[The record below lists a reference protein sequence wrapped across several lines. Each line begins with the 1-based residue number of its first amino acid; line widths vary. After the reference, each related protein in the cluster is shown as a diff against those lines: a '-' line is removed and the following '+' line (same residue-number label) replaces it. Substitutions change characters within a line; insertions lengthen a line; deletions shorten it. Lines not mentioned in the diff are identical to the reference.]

1 LRFKV
6 ESTKVTKYVL
16 PVAGIGTRFLPATK
30 AIPKEMLTVVDK
42 PLIQYAVDEAAEAG
56 AEQIILVTHPSKR
69 ALEDHFTVNSDLE
82 SILIEKRKGELLQQ
96 VRSILPTGVTVSV
109 VYQHQPLGLG
119 HAVLCAKDLV
129 GDEPFGVILPD
140 VLIHNGGHGCMT
152 QMVEAFDKKGSS
164 IIGVE
169 TVPLEE
175 VHKYGIVSL
184 DERDGG
190 KIQKM
195 SGVVEKPSAEEAPS
209 QLSVVGRYLLTPKV
223 MELLEMTESG
233 AGGEIQLTDAIA
245 ALIGEEPVFSYTF
258 DGVSYDCGYKFGYV
272 RANIEYALRDEEI
285 KDEVLQL
292 IEGHV
297 GG

>member
-1 LRFKV
+1 MKI
-6 ESTKVTKYVL
+6 TKYVF
-16 PVAGIGTRFLPATK
+16 PVAGLGTRFLPATK
-30 AIPKEMLTVVDK
+30 AIPKEMLTVVDR
-42 PLIQYAVDEAAEAG
+42 PLIQYVVEEAVEAG
-56 AEQIILVTHPSKR
+56 AEEIILVSHPDKG
-69 ALEDHFTVNSDLE
+69 ALEEHFKKNPGLE
-82 SILIEKRKGELLQQ
+82 STLEEKGKDELLQK
-96 VRSILPTGVTVSV
+96 VRSILPKGVTVSV

-129 GDEPFGVILPD
+129 GDEPFGVLLPD
-140 VLIHNGGHGCMT
+140 VLIHNSGDGCMA
-152 QMVEAFDKKGSS
+152 QMVEAFEQHGSS

-169 TVPLEE
+169 AVPLEE
-175 VHKYGIVSL
+175 VDKYGIVSL
-184 DERDGG
+184 EKREGG
-190 KIQKM
+190 KLQKM
-195 SGVVEKPSAEEAPS
+195 RGVVEKPSAEEAPS

-223 MELLEMTESG
+223 MELLEITGSG

-245 ALIGEEPVFSYTF
+245 SLIAEEPVFAYTF
-258 DGVSYDCGYKFGYV
+258 EGISYDCGYKFGYV